1 METFLFVSFLGASVP
16 LTCQKV
22 SPPLPLHPCRFY
34 NVNASRTQPNRC
46 LIPRDRVAQDA
57 DTMGGA
63 GTAEPKARAGYDA
76 QIPSPRWGQVEKGR
90 AQIAHVRLLK
100 KSLCDSHKKRIA

>member
-1 METFLFVSFLGASVP
+1 M
-16 LTCQKV
+16 
-22 SPPLPLHPCRFY
+22 
-34 NVNASRTQPNRC
+34 
-46 LIPRDRVAQDA
+46 D
-57 DTMGGA
+57 GA

-90 AQIAHVRLLK
+90 AQITHVRLLK